1 MRPSTGILLGLVVL
15 LQYPLWLGKGG
26 WLKVWE
32 SDRQLRQQ
40 REVNRQLE
48 LRNAGLEA
56 ETRNLK
62 SGLEAVEER
71 SRFELGMVKADEV
84 FYQLSARKKTAA
96 PASVPA
102 AGVAEPVAKTEP
114 AAPPSATAA
123 DAPAPPKEN
132 Q

>member
-1 MRPSTGILLGLVVL
+1 MRLILISLTALLVL
-15 LQYPLWLGKGG
+15 IQYPLWLGKGG

-71 SRFELGMVKADEV
+71 SRFELGMVKSDEV
-84 FYQLSARKKTAA
+84 FFQLPQRKQATVTEVPSAA
-96 PASVPA
+96 PAPI
-102 AGVAEPVAKTEP
+102 
-114 AAPPSATAA
+114 
-123 DAPAPPKEN
+123 KEN
-132 Q
+132 

>member
-1 MRPSTGILLGLVVL
+1 MRPSTAILLGLAVVI
-15 LQYPLWLGKGG
+15 QYPLWLGKGG

-32 SDRQLRQQ
+32 SDRQLRLQ
-40 REVNRQLE
+40 REANRQLE

-71 SRFELGMVKADEV
+71 ARYELGMIKPDEV
-84 FYQLSARKKTAA
+84 FYQLPKRSVMPKPEIADSA
-96 PASVPA
+96 
-102 AGVAEPVAKTEP
+102 
-114 AAPPSATAA
+114 AT
-123 DAPAPPKEN
+123 PPKETKES

>member
-1 MRPSTGILLGLVVL
+1 MRPSTAILIGLAVVI
-15 LQYPLWLGKGG
+15 QYPLWLGKGG

-32 SDRQLRQQ
+32 SDSQLRQQ

-71 SRFELGMVKADEV
+71 SRFELGMVKPDEI
-84 FYQLSARKKTAA
+84 FYQLPQRKKAAVAVETAPA
-96 PASVPA
+96 PASAPKA
-102 AGVAEPVAKTEP
+102 AAKTDVAKPE
-114 AAPPSATAA
+114 S
-123 DAPAPPKEN
+123 DKEK

>member
-84 FYQLSARKKTAA
+84 FYQLPARKKAVA

-102 AGVAEPVAKTEP
+102 AGVEPVAKTEL
-114 AAPPSATAA
+114 AAPPSAPAA
-123 DAPAPPKEN
+123 AAPAPSKEN

>member
-1 MRPSTGILLGLVVL
+1 MRPSTAILVGLAVVI
-15 LQYPLWLGKGG
+15 QYPLWLGKGG

-32 SDRQLRQQ
+32 SDSQLRQQ

-71 SRFELGMVKADEV
+71 SRFELGMVKPDEI
-84 FYQLSARKKTAA
+84 FYQLPQRKKAA
-96 PASVPA
+96 AAEAAVPV
-102 AGVAEPVAKTEP
+102 VADVPAKTE
-114 AAPPSATAA
+114 AAKPESE
-123 DAPAPPKEN
+123 KEK

>member
-1 MRPSTGILLGLVVL
+1 MRPSTAILLGLAVVI
-15 LQYPLWLGKGG
+15 QYPLWLGKGG

-32 SDRQLRQQ
+32 SDSSLRQQ

-71 SRFELGMVKADEV
+71 SRYELGMVKPDEV
-84 FYQLSARKKTAA
+84 FYQLPQRKKPVVDTVAPEPTKTAEA
-96 PASVPA
+96 KP
-102 AGVAEPVAKTEP
+102 AEPAKTD
-114 AAPPSATAA
+114 TAK
-123 DAPAPPKEN
+123 PESEKEK